1 MGNDSLYQIHAQFV
15 SNNKINKTN
24 ARKCISLDIFW
35 PNMEKCQ
42 QLLCLNCVLRY
53 IKRMLENVFH

>member
-24 ARKCISLDIFW
+24 ARKCISLDIF
-35 PNMEKCQ
+35 
-42 QLLCLNCVLRY
+42 
-53 IKRMLENVFH
+53 